1 MRFKRLTHAG
11 SEDIELN
18 LASIIDCF
26 TVLITYLLVSASF
39 IAMGAFDVNVLTP
52 RPAGETSKE
61 PQLNLSLTLLAT
73 HELQIKLENPGHQ
86 DEIEVKIPPTEK
98 GLDKDVMLNQL
109 VEIKKKWP
117 DVENAV
123 LSSSGSIEYSELVRV
138 IEATKKLIPA
148 VSLGER
154 VD

>member
-1 MRFKRLTHAG
+1 MRFNRSIHHG
-11 SEDIELN
+11 NEDVELN

-39 IAMGAFDVNVLTP
+39 IAMGAFDVSVLTP
-52 RPAGETSKE
+52 RPPGELSKE
-61 PQLNLSLTLLAT
+61 PSLNLSMRLLAS
-73 HELQIKLENPGHQ
+73 HEMLIRLQSATRQ
-86 DEIEVKIPPTEK
+86 DELEVKIPAISS

-117 DVENAV
+117 DLENAV
-123 LSSSGSIEYSELVRV
+123 LVSSGSIEYAEIVQV

>member
-1 MRFKRLTHAG
+1 MRFKRISHAG
-11 SEDIELN
+11 NEDVELN

-52 RPAGETSKE
+52 RPAGEISKD
-61 PQLNLSLTLLAT
+61 PTLNLSLKLLSSHEMQMKLESAT
-73 HELQIKLENPGHQ
+73 HQ
-86 DEIEVKIPPTEK
+86 DDLEVKIPPTDK
-98 GLDKDVMLNQL
+98 GLDKEVMLTQL

-117 DVENAV
+117 DLENAV
-123 LSSSGSIEYSELVRV
+123 LSSSGSIEYAEIVQV